1 MPFGFII
8 VQYMNNLRDHVV
20 TIFNVLF
27 YIRMTWIKQL
37 EKTFFLYLDTLD
49 LIDVNPF
56 VFDPNFFLNIKY
68 KKEIHSR

>member
-56 VFDPNFFLNIKY
+56 VFDPNFFLKIKF